1 MRREETG
8 IKAMNLAE
16 NGIKTLTPVEHIQT
30 RLGMY
35 MPTVDGKPTEGVWDG
50 LLFEL
55 SAFGVRAFARG
66 EASRMEINFNR
77 ETGALSFGHDAPEVE
92 LFRHA
97 AKALDS
103 YFDCEELQALC
114 SGKAAQEACRTR
126 YDSLLFT
133 LVNALSAKF
142 AMEVFQ
148 GDEWYSVTCR
158 DGTVGPVERLMPE
171 LAEPVQGPYFNIR
184 FTISP
189 RFLPESENCPYS
201 AKWLEYFADCLACAH
216 PGLLV
221 VVNGHEHLHRRGM
234 EDFVTGRI
242 GNDHAD
248 ILMEA
253 ATFHCGGVSF
263 SCGARKR
270 ADGARRIFGQ
280 MFINGLRV
288 QSTAVLAMFSGL
300 VCDWIGDAHAFRQ
313 DGYEFVFAVSGKLPY
328 DVDDLDTNK
337 SVIDICLSAG
347 MDVDAMRYNPVL
359 SRLISAVKRCMIDA
373 FAGMRR

>member
-1 MRREETG
+1 
-8 IKAMNLAE
+8 
-16 NGIKTLTPVEHIQT
+16 
-30 RLGMY
+30 MY
-35 MPTVDGKPTEGVWDG
+35 MPTVDGKPTEGAWDG

-77 ETGALSFGHDAPEVE
+77 ETEALSFGHDAPEVE

-97 AKALDS
+97 AKTLDS

-126 YDSLLFT
+126 YDALLFT
-133 LVNALSAKF
+133 LVNALSAKL

-158 DGTVGPVERLMPE
+158 DGTVGPVERLMPK
-171 LAEPVQGPYFNIR
+171 LAEPAQGPYFGIR
-184 FTISP
+184 FIINP
-189 RFLPESENCPYS
+189 RFLPEGENCPYS
-201 AKWLEYFADCLACAH
+201 EERLEDFADCIAYAH
-216 PGLLV
+216 PGLRV
-221 VVNGHEHLHRRGM
+221 VVNGHEHLHKRGM

-253 ATFHCGGVSF
+253 ATFHCGDVSF

-270 ADGARRIFGQ
+270 ADGARRIVGQ
-280 MFINGLRV
+280 VFINGRRV
-288 QSTAVLAMFSGL
+288 ISSAVLAMFSGL

-313 DGYEFVFAVSGKLPY
+313 GGYELVFAVSGKLPY
-328 DVDDLDTNK
+328 DVDDCNTNK
-337 SVIDICLSAG
+337 SVIDICLFTW
-347 MDVDAMRYNPVL
+347 VDTDEIRNNPVL

>member
-1 MRREETG
+1 
-8 IKAMNLAE
+8 MNPTE
-16 NGIKTLTPVEHIQT
+16 DEIITLTPVEHI
-30 RLGMY
+30 RLRTGMY
-35 MPTVDGKPTEGVWDG
+35 MPTTDGKPTEWAWDG

-66 EASRMEINFNR
+66 EASRIEINFNQ
-77 ETGALSFGHDAPEVE
+77 ETGSLSFSHDASESE

-103 YFDCEELQALC
+103 YCEELQALC

-133 LVNALSAKF
+133 LVNALSAKL

-171 LAEPVQGPYFNIR
+171 LAEPVQGCCFNIR

-189 RFLPESENCPYS
+189 RFLPESETCPWS
-201 AKWLEYFADCLACAH
+201 EERLQDFAACLACAH
-216 PGLLV
+216 PGLRV
-221 VVNGHEHLHRRGM
+221 VVNGHEHLHKRGM

-253 ATFHCGGVSF
+253 ATFHCGDVSF

-280 MFINGLRV
+280 MFINGRRV

-337 SVIDICLSAG
+337 SVIDICLDAG
-347 MDVDAMRYNPVL
+347 MDAGGMRYNPVL